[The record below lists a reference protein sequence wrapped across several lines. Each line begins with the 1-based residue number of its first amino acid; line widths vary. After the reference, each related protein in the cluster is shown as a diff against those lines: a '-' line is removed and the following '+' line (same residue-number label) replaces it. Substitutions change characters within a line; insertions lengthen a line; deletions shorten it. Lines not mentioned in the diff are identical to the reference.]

1 MSDRPGDG
9 LHVEARRLRCETLE
23 QMPSRGRAIG
33 PSVEGKGDRPTHIK
47 FMTFP
52 PSRREGQ
59 TRSAKPK
66 QEKKM
71 ETGQCEKRLA
81 RRGRAAVRLPSPAG
95 SLAISTGS
103 CSIGR
108 RA

>member
-1 MSDRPGDG
+1 MGELG
-9 LHVEARRLRCETLE
+9 AEAVERTCNWT
-23 QMPSRGRAIG
+23 QGG
-33 PSVEGKGDRPTHIK
+33 WKGDRPAHIK

-95 SLAISTGS
+95 RGWHLNGLVFDWPTGLKHW
-103 CSIGR
+103 
-108 RA
+108 RATPL